1 MNSGGNLYLEGGAVA
16 ADFTISAGGTLAI
29 DGDYTL
35 ILPAE
40 PRPPR
45 YLLYVPT
52 AGLSKARRLVAR
64 AGPLEDGIAAGE
76 RGDYWPKSIRGQTNV
91 CVSERA
97 SDKLRRRTAL
107 AVMRDEIM
115 AKLKATLLVQGND
128 ISDSGQTLPP
138 SSSLMVTFDATGT
151 GTSNT
156 SLAFL
161 VLTDDTTV
169 SIASDH
175 SSAVIGGRNI
185 LGQLAETNNVL
196 TKVTLDGSQ
205 AFLLGGQYAN
215 VPLGMAPTANFSD
228 GVVTDIAV
236 TATSPTTIASSLK
249 LIDASATTGA
259 VEIFA
264 GASNTSGGG
273 DFDNGASLNSNI
285 TITYTGLKIE
295 GGSGQDFIE
304 NDAEN
309 GIVTDGNHSG
319 DTIILGGAGERATLG
334 AGANDAVIVGDTYL
348 ETPDYEAPGTTL
360 GDTVKFGAAATAELT
375 VSSGAKAGSTA
386 GTSNIGQT
394 NVLGAVAG
402 MEIQFDLLQ
411 SGTIVN
417 ENAAVA
423 TAKSL
428 TAAENAAVAALGQ
441 GGFVYFNY
449 HHSEYIIGVNT
460 AETSVS
466 SISIDTVVHLVGV
479 NDLTPT
485 LGGNPSGILTLH

>member
-1 MNSGGNLYLEGGAVA
+1 
-16 ADFTISAGGTLAI
+16 
-29 DGDYTL
+29 
-35 ILPAE
+35 
-40 PRPPR
+40 
-45 YLLYVPT
+45 
-52 AGLSKARRLVAR
+52 
-64 AGPLEDGIAAGE
+64 
-76 RGDYWPKSIRGQTNV
+76 
-91 CVSERA
+91 
-97 SDKLRRRTAL
+97 
-107 AVMRDEIM
+107 MRDEIM
-115 AKLKATLLVQGND
+115 AKLKATLLVQGYD

-175 SSAVIGGRNI
+175 GSAVTGGRNI
-185 LGQLAETNNVL
+185 LGQLAETNNFVTKL
-196 TKVTLDGSQ
+196 TLSGSQ
-205 AFLLGGQYAN
+205 PFLLGNAN
-215 VPLGMAPTANFSD
+215 TGLGVNFDD
-228 GVVTDIAV
+228 GVVTDIAA

-249 LIDASATTGA
+249 LIDASATTGG

-264 GASNTSGGG
+264 GGTNTSGSG
-273 DFDNGASLNSNI
+273 DFDNGASLNSNV

-295 GGSGQDFIE
+295 GGSGQDYIQ

-309 GIVTDGNHSG
+309 GVIIDGNHSG
-319 DTIILGGAGERATLG
+319 DTVILGGSGEKAMLG
-334 AGANDAVIVGDTYL
+334 SGANDYVAVGGGSYL
-348 ETPDYEAPGTTL
+348 GPENAPGSAL
-360 GDTVKFGAAATAELT
+360 GDTVKFGAPATAELM
-375 VSSGAKAGSTA
+375 VGSGAEAGSTA
-386 GTSNIGQT
+386 GTSSVGQT
-394 NVLGAVAG
+394 NVVGAVAG
-402 MEIQFDLLQ
+402 MEIKFDLQ

-423 TAKSL
+423 TATSL
-428 TAAENAAVAALGQ
+428 AAAENAAVAALGQ

-466 SISIDTVVHLVGV
+466 SIDTVVHLVGV